1 VKVILYKDVP
11 NLGDEGDVK
20 NVAAGYARN
29 FLIPRKFAVPYNK
42 ATEVE
47 LVQKQQAI
55 NRRRAERATNAA
67 SLKTRIESIEME
79 IAAPAG
85 ERGRLFGS
93 ITSSAI
99 VDYLF
104 SHGMN
109 IERKKIELPDG
120 GIKNVGIHNV
130 KIKLYSGQLAELKVN
145 VMPAG
150 AKQPERSP
158 SKGENLIEAGAETKE
173 NSGIKAGENDT
184 EEKIRIEDNEV
195 S

>member
-1 VKVILYKDVP
+1 MKVILFKDVP
-11 NLGDEGDVK
+11 NLGDEGDIK
-20 NVAAGYARN
+20 NVADGYARN

-55 NRRRAERATNAA
+55 NRRRAERATDAA
-67 SLKTRIESIEME
+67 SLKTRIEAMEME
-79 IAAPAG
+79 IAVAAG
-85 ERGRLFGS
+85 EQGRLFGS
-93 ITSSAI
+93 VTSSAI

-109 IERKKIELPDG
+109 IERKKVELPDG

-130 KIKLYSGQLAELKVN
+130 KIKLYGGQLAELRVN

-150 AKQPERSP
+150 AKPQTP
-158 SKGENLIEAGAETKE
+158 SGDEEPAEAGAETNKHSAVKAEANDVEE
-173 NSGIKAGENDT
+173 NKP
-184 EEKIRIEDNEV
+184 NEAE